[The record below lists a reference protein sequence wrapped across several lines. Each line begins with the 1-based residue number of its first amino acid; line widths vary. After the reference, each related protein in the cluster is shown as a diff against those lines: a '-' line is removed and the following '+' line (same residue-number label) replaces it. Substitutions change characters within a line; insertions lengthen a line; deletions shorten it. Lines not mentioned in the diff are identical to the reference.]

1 MQITFGVEEEFFLVD
16 AATGDLVAASA
27 EVLPAARD
35 RLGEAVTTELNLCQI
50 EGDTPVCTTLDE
62 LRGEL
67 ARLRRGLTDVA
78 REQDAAVVA
87 LGTHPFSDW
96 EDQQV
101 DVDNSR
107 YADMEERYE
116 VLARRQIICGCHV
129 HLGLGN
135 RDLEIRVLDR
145 IRPWLP
151 VLLALSANSP
161 FWKGTDTGYAS
172 YRTQMWTGW
181 PTAGMPPDLG
191 TRQQYDELV
200 EELESAEAIADA
212 THIYWYA
219 RPSARFP
226 TLEFRI
232 CDVCLCVDDALAI
245 AGLVRGLAWVCAGD
259 AVVGSP
265 ILPTTPS
272 VLDAAVWQ
280 AARFGLSD
288 ALIHPE
294 TCRPESAPAVVRT
307 LLEVARPGLEAHGDE
322 EQVTEL
328 VARLLTDGTGADRQ
342 RAAFRAG
349 GPARIVQQ
357 AAQCMAPG
365 AEAEPLS

>member
-1 MQITFGVEEEFFLVD
+1 MITFGVEEEFFLVD
-16 AATGDLVAASA
+16 AASGGLVAASA

-67 ARLRRGLTDVA
+67 GRLRRGLTDA
-78 REQDAAVVA
+78 TREHGAAAVA

-96 EDQQV
+96 EDQHV
-101 DVDNSR
+101 DVGNSR

-116 VLARRQIICGCHV
+116 VLARRQVICGCHV

-135 RDLEIRVLDR
+135 RDVEIRVLDR

-172 YRTQMWTGW
+172 YRAQLWTGW
-181 PTAGMPPDLG
+181 PTSGMPPDLG
-191 TRQQYDELV
+191 TRKQYDALV
-200 EELESAEAIADA
+200 DELETAEAIDDA

-245 AGLVRGLAWVCAGD
+245 AGLVRGLASVCAND

-265 ILPTTPS
+265 VLSTTPS

-280 AARFGLSD
+280 AARFGLSG
-288 ALIHPE
+288 ALIHPV
-294 TCRPESAPAVVRT
+294 TCKPEPASAVVQAV
-307 LLEVARPGLEAHGDE
+307 LEVARPGLEEHGDA
-322 EQVTEL
+322 EQVAEL
-328 VARLLTDGTGADRQ
+328 VTRVLTDGTGADRQ

-349 GPARIVQQ
+349 GPARIVEQ

>member
-1 MQITFGVEEEFFLVD
+1 MITFGVEEEFFLVD

-27 EVLPAARD
+27 EVLPPARD

-62 LRGEL
+62 LQGEL
-67 ARLRRGLTDVA
+67 GRLRRGLTDAA
-78 REQDAAVVA
+78 REQGAAVVA

-96 EDQQV
+96 EDQHV
-101 DVDNSR
+101 DVGNAR
-107 YADMEERYE
+107 YADMVERYE

-161 FWKGTDTGYAS
+161 FWKGADTGYAS
-172 YRTQMWTGW
+172 YRTQMWSGW

-191 TRQQYDELV
+191 TRQQYDDLV
-200 EELESAEAIADA
+200 DELEGAEAIADA

-232 CDVCLCVDDALAI
+232 FDVCLCIDDALAI
-245 AGLVRGLAWVCAGD
+245 AGLVRALAWVCAGD

-272 VLDAAVWQ
+272 LLDAAVWQ

-294 TCRPESAPAVVRT
+294 TCKPEPARAVLQS
-307 LLEVARPGLEAHGDE
+307 LLEVARPGLEAHGDD
-322 EQVTEL
+322 EQVAEL
-328 VARLLTDGTGADRQ
+328 VTRLLTDGTGADRQ

-349 GPARIVQQ
+349 GPARIVQE
-357 AAQCMAPG
+357 AAECMGSSPRR
-365 AEAEPLS
+365 